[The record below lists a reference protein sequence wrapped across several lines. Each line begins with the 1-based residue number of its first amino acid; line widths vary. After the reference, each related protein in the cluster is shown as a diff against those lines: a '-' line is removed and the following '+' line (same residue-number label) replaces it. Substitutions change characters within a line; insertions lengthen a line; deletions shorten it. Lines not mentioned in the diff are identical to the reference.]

1 MLSEVEYRNIL
12 LTLAWFLDNDT
23 SEYLW
28 SWLEPHFEMRL
39 VKEDMN
45 KFITDA
51 SKKFEFFCKR
61 VEVDISLGVGYG
73 SGGRRWG
80 LEARSTSPTPNLH
93 ACPQPMRFGLKNR
106 INGRFRLQCRIP
118 DIRSPYTIWDIV
130 DTKRDTNQYY
140 IDGVPIGVW
149 SIPPW
154 EQDRIIHLGENT
166 TTFSGAMRRL
176 AWTARDTPAAARLG
190 ITSEEREY
198 FCSDYERKHN
208 VSIGGDLHKFVRY
221 TMDEEESKLI
231 T

>member
-61 VEVDISLGVGYG
+61 VEVDISLGIGYG
-73 SGGRRWG
+73 SSGRRWG
-80 LEARSTSPTPNLH
+80 LEPCSTSPIPNLH

-106 INGRFRLQCRIP
+106 INGSFRLQCRIP
-118 DIRSPYTIWDIV
+118 DIHSPYTIWDIV
-130 DTKRDTNQYY
+130 DNKRDTIQYF

-154 EQDRIIHLGENT
+154 EQNRICAPGSLLKI
-166 TTFSGAMRRL
+166 
-176 AWTARDTPAAARLG
+176 G

-198 FCSDYERKHN
+198 FCGDYERKHN
-208 VSIGGDLHKFVRY
+208 ASITGDINKFVRY
-221 TMDEEESKLI
+221 AMDEEELKLI
-231 T
+231 S

>member
-23 SEYLW
+23 SDYLW

-61 VEVDISLGVGYG
+61 VEVDISLGVALGIVG
-73 SGGRRWG
+73 HRWG
-80 LEARSTSPTPNLH
+80 LDARSTSPTPNLH

-106 INGRFRLQCRIP
+106 INGRFRLNCRIP

-130 DTKRDTNQYY
+130 DTKRDTKQYY
-140 IDGVPIGVW
+140 IDGVPICVW

-154 EQDRIIHLGENT
+154 EQGRVNHQLGVTE
-166 TTFSGAMRRL
+166 
-176 AWTARDTPAAARLG
+176 
-190 ITSEEREY
+190 EEREY
-198 FCSDYERKHN
+198 FCDDYERKHIA
-208 VSIGGDLHKFVRY
+208 SIRGSLDKFIRY
-221 TMDEEESKLI
+221 AMDEEELKLI
-231 T
+231 S